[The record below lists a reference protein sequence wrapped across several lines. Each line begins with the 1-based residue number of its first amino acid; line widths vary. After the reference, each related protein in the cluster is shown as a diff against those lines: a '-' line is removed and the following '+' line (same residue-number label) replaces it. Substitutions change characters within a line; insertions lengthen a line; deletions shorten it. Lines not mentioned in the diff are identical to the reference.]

1 MRRWITIM
9 LPLVVLAAAVYMR
22 VESPV
27 IVNQLLD
34 QARKDMVDVIDLSVL
49 YEERLTDFKANPPG
63 EDWDGV
69 FVATSK

>member
-27 IVNQLLD
+27 IVHELRLKVFD
-34 QARKDMVDVIDLSVL
+34 AYPVSYTHLTLPTSDLV
-49 YEERLTDFKANPPG
+49 
-63 EDWDGV
+63 
-69 FVATSK
+69 